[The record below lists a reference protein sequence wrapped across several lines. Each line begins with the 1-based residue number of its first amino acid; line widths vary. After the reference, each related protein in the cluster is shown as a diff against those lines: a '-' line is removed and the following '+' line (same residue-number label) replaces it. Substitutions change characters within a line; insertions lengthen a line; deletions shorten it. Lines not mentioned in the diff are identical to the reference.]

1 MNREAKKSVLIT
13 GCTPGGIG
21 HALCLEYH
29 RRGLFVIATAR
40 RPEVLEPLANTDGI
54 TTMGLDVTNEVSIKA
69 CHDEVAKLT
78 GGKLD
83 ILVNNAGRVHTF
95 PATDLDIPDV
105 IETFQSNVF
114 GTMAMVKGFIDLLI
128 PARGLIINSA
138 SASAVS
144 AYAFASAYAASK
156 GAVVSYSRALRL
168 ELLPFGV
175 RVMCAMSGVVQSNIS
190 SHGTRVLPEESIY
203 QPARDIFEWRLDFS
217 QAHPASQPT
226 ERFARDFVSASLR
239 PECPAALPFL
249 RGWVGRPDW
258 YWSGGTASIVH
269 WTHTLGEW
277 LNDVLLYGAMRIG
290 EIKRIVEREAAMK
303 KTR

>member
-1 MNREAKKSVLIT
+1 MDAKSVLIT

-21 HALCLEYH
+21 HALCLEYY

-40 RPEVLEPLANTDGI
+40 RLEVLESLASLGMPTI
-54 TTMGLDVTNEVSIKA
+54 SLDVTDEASIKA
-69 CHDEVAKLT
+69 CHDEVALLT

-128 PARGLIINSA
+128 PAKGLIINSA
-138 SASAVS
+138 SASSVS

-156 GAVVSYSRALRL
+156 GAIVSYSRALRL
-168 ELLPFGV
+168 ELAPFGV

-190 SHGTRVLPEESIY
+190 SHGSRALPENSIY
-203 QPARDIFEWRLDFS
+203 QPAKDIFEWRLNFS
-217 QAHPASQPT
+217 QTHPASEPT
-226 ERFARDFVSASLR
+226 QHFARDFVSASLR

-258 YWSGGTASIVH
+258 YWSGGTASIVY

-277 LNDVLLYGAMRIG
+277 LNDIVLYGAMRVG
-290 EIKRIVEREAAMK
+290 EMK
-303 KTR
+303 KMLAQDAETRKTG